1 MTAKDYR
8 GRSRLLQ
15 DELGRISRIL
25 EENVK
30 RKDFGSRTEDGVL
43 IRKVS
48 TDLAYALKRSAELD
62 REYWGEE
69 K

>member
-1 MTAKDYR
+1 MTEKEYR
-8 GRSRLLQ
+8 GKSRVLQ

-30 RKDFGSRTEDGVL
+30 RKDFGGRTEDGVL
-43 IRKVS
+43 IRKAS
-48 TDLAYALKRSAELD
+48 TDLACALKRSAELD